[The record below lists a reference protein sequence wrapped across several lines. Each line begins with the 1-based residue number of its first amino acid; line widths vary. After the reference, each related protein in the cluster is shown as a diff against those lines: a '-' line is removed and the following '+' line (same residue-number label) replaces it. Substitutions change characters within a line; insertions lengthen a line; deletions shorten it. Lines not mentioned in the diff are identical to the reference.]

1 MPGLVA
7 WHKHVFE
14 HLGWMVLAKAKG
26 YDLKVK
32 AYKMSVNHLVE
43 SIKHVMGEY
52 EDHDRKHDLKVLL
65 MNVELLKEKMNNIL

>member
-1 MPGLVA
+1 MSGLSD

-32 AYKMSVNHLVE
+32 AYKMSVKNLIA

-65 MNVELLKEKMNNIL
+65 MNVELLERNMNKVL